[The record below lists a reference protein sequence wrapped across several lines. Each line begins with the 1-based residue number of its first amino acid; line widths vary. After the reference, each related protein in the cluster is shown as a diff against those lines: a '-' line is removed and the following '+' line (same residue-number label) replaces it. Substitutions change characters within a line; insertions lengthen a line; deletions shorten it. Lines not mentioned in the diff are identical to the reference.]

1 MTSSTT
7 QAPKMTA
14 RQEMEEMVVKNCP
27 LPPLL
32 PAIDSEGFPVWMTK
46 QGKDDWKAK
55 AKQMEA
61 DQKSGKLRDPVLSG
75 VPHALMTR
83 EQLLA
88 EIKSLGDQRFYSLG
102 VMAVASWEFHNNGR
116 CGKEIDDE
124 QERLFDLEEAQK
136 KAGINP
142 YLTSSAPPAK

>member
-55 AKQMEA
+55 AI
-61 DQKSGKLRDPVLSG
+61 SRRRRLLRNELFVFVFCIILSISKVG
-75 VPHALMTR
+75 H
-83 EQLLA
+83 
-88 EIKSLGDQRFYSLG
+88 
-102 VMAVASWEFHNNGR
+102 
-116 CGKEIDDE
+116 
-124 QERLFDLEEAQK
+124 
-136 KAGINP
+136 
-142 YLTSSAPPAK
+142 